1 MRLAQGHADGSTRLG
16 SLFST
21 RKTERSPLTLPLP
34 GRPPLWG
41 VLLRFPPQ
49 RVSSA
54 WQSWFLLLSL
64 PCLDSGQ
71 DVCFTSR
78 HEDWSLY
85 LAGMCQISSAITLWN
100 NDSLGGEVQ
109 VSSVCP
115 FPWCKFSQHRQASLN
130 RVGKR
135 CWLPIVSAGS
145 STYCQYP
152 AGPQKS
158 CCSGES
164 AWHPHP
170 SPTVMV

>member
-1 MRLAQGHADGSTRLG
+1 MAVQGWG

-21 RKTERSPLTLPLP
+21 GKTERSPLTLPLP

-41 VLLRFPPQ
+41 VLLRSPPQ

-71 DVCFTSR
+71 DACFTSR

-85 LAGMCQISSAITLWN
+85 IAGMYQMSSAITLWN
-100 NDSLGGEVQ
+100 HDSLGGEVQ
-109 VSSVCP
+109 VCSVCP
-115 FPWCKFSQHRQASLN
+115 FPWCKFSQHHQASLN

-145 STYCQYP
+145 STHCQYP
-152 AGPQKS
+152 ARPQ
-158 CCSGES
+158 E
-164 AWHPHP
+164 
-170 SPTVMV
+170 VLLLL